1 MLTITKLNRTLSV
14 VLALAALPAL
24 AETPQQLLTELKQAA
39 TSSSPGFQ
47 DFSAARGEKF
57 FKSTHG
63 NDWSCSTCHSA
74 NPATPGKHVKT
85 SKVIQPLAPAVNQA
99 RFTDPAK
106 VEKWFKR
113 NCNDVVNR
121 TCTPLE
127 KGDVLTFLMTLK

>member
-1 MLTITKLNRTLSV
+1 MSTSIKLKPTLAITLALTI
-14 VLALAALPAL
+14 LPAQ
-24 AETPQQLLTELKQAA
+24 AGTPQQFLAELKQAA
-39 TSSSPGFQ
+39 SSSPGFR
-47 DFSAARGEKF
+47 DFSAARGEQF

-63 NDWSCSTCHSA
+63 NNWSCSTCHTA
-74 NPATPGKHVKT
+74 NPASPGKHAKT
-85 SKVIQPLAPAVNQA
+85 SKVIQPLAPAANQA

-113 NCNDVVNR
+113 NCNDVLDR